1 MRNVTEQITRAF
13 LNGYEKRVSNSYTN
27 GKSIFLWGNEI
38 ARKENG
44 QIKINLCEYN
54 TDTTRERLN
63 GVLEYCIGKRALSTK
78 QGTVYQNGKAIPS
91 DEWVT
96 IGE

>member
-1 MRNVTEQITRAF
+1 MRQVTNEVVRAF
-13 LNGYEKRVSNSYTN
+13 LNGQTKRVSNSETN
-27 GKSIFLWGNEI
+27 GTSLYLWGHEI

-44 QIKINLCEYN
+44 QIKINLCGYN
-54 TDTTRERLN
+54 TTTTRERLN
-63 GVLEYCIGKRALSTK
+63 GVLEYCIGKRALRTK
-78 QGTVYQNGKAIPS
+78 QGTVLLNGKEIPC

>member
-1 MRNVTEQITRAF
+1 MRQVTNEVVRAF
-13 LNGYEKRVSNSYTN
+13 INGQTKRVSNSETN
-27 GKSIFLWGNEI
+27 GTSLYLWGNEI
-38 ARKENG
+38 ARKEDG
-44 QIKINLCEYN
+44 QIKINLCGYN
-54 TDTTRERLN
+54 TVTTRERLN

-78 QGTVYQNGKAIPS
+78 QGTVLLNGKAIPS

>member
-1 MRNVTEQITRAF
+1 MRNVTNEVVRAF
-13 LNGYEKRVSNSYTN
+13 LNGQTKRVSNSETN
-27 GKSIFLWGNEI
+27 GTSLYLWGNEI

-44 QIKINLCEYN
+44 QIKINLCGYN
-54 TDTTRERLN
+54 TVTTRERLN

-78 QGTVYQNGKAIPS
+78 QGTVLLNDKAIPS

>member
-13 LNGYEKRVSNSYTN
+13 LNGYERKLSNSYTD

-44 QIKINLCEYN
+44 QIKINLCGYN
-54 TDTTRERLN
+54 TVTTRERLN
-63 GVLEYCIGKRALSTK
+63 GILEYCIGKRALSTK
-78 QGTVYQNGKAIPS
+78 QGTVYLNGKAIP
-91 DEWVT
+91 DDAWVT